1 MDLWIRSQDKMMLVK
16 VNQLAMCKLCDSYD
30 IMVTTDVHHQ
40 FICGT
45 YSTKEKALKVLN
57 EIQNLLIDQYIV
69 DVDKDCYLGS
79 DAFISSKDAE
89 VKVLPKNCVVYR
101 MPQDNDEQL

>member
-16 VNQLAMCKLCDSYD
+16 VNEVAMCKLCDSYD

-45 YSTKEKALKVLN
+45 YSTKEKALKVLD
-57 EIQNLLIDQYIV
+57 EIQCLLV
-69 DVDKDCYLGS
+69 DRYTMDPTYSFGGK
-79 DAFISSKDAE
+79 A
-89 VKVLPKNCVVYR
+89 LPRTCAIYQ
-101 MPQDNDEQL
+101 MPQDNNEQL